1 MSNKGIESVPV
12 EATGAIQGLKSVST
26 DAGGF
31 AEVGPFVPGES
42 ITVKVTPEGFDDVQ
56 QVITAAEDV
65 DHMMLGAN
73 PTVSLPIQKITL
85 VLPGLSDFLLG
96 T

>member
-12 EATGAIQGLKSVST
+12 EATGSVQGLMSVAT

-42 ITVKVTPEGFDDVQ
+42 VSVQVKQAGFDDVA
-56 QVITAAEDV
+56 QVITAGEDV

-73 PTVSLPIQKITL
+73 PTVS
-85 VLPGLSDFLLG
+85 
-96 T
+96 